1 MGTKLDFLEL
11 NTKSLK
17 EAITEAHRL
26 TEARAFAEAS
36 GWALIEATDLKT
48 SQDAYNFLIDHCV
61 KLGPALIV
69 EVNGKYYMGAWCSR
83 TAIPYVYTRNK
94 EVKLASCQAIRSGD
108 MIEVS
113 GAKLMTFDPVAARDL
128 AVALNRLST
137 CILEDRE
144 FTKEKEE
151 LK

>member
-1 MGTKLDFLEL
+1 M
-11 NTKSLK
+11 
-17 EAITEAHRL
+17 IT
-26 TEARAFAEAS
+26 
-36 GWALIEATDLKT
+36 
-48 SQDAYNFLIDHCV
+48 
-61 KLGPALIV
+61 
-69 EVNGKYYMGAWCSR
+69 
-83 TAIPYVYTRNK
+83 IPYVYTRNK
-94 EVKLASCQAIRSGD
+94 EVILASCQAIRSGD

-144 FTKEKEE
+144 LAKEKEE